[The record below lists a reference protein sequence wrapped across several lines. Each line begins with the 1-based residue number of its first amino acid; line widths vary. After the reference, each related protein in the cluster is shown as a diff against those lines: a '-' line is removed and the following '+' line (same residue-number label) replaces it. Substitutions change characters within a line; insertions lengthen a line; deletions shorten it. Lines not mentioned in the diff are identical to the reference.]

1 MNKLGPNECIIV
13 SKDCQ
18 KNLKMYFIYN
28 SGCCDCSCILRCLD
42 HPKFKRFRLLAGHFI
57 FRVVLVAADII
68 SDIATAVEFAARGD
82 FYWGLLTGLLIIAP
96 FLAKCILY
104 LVSLK
109 RCFKLTWSDEKYFGI
124 RTIKKIEKIQGRV
137 TFWLQEL
144 KLFWWHIPLLQPLRY
159 VV

>member
-1 MNKLGPNECIIV
+1 
-13 SKDCQ
+13 
-18 KNLKMYFIYN
+18 
-28 SGCCDCSCILRCLD
+28 
-42 HPKFKRFRLLAGHFI
+42 
-57 FRVVLVAADII
+57 LVAADIG

-82 FYWGLLTGLLIIAP
+82 FYWGLLTGLLIIMP

-124 RTIKKIEKIQGRV
+124 RKIKKIKKIPGRV

-144 KLFWWHIPLLQPLRY
+144 KQFWWHIPLLQPLRY